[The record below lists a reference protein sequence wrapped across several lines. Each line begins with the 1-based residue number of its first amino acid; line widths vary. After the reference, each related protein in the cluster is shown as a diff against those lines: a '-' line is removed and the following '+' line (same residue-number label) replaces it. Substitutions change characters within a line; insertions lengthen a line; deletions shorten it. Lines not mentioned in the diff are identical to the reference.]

1 MSTCC
6 EIAKVGS
13 KAPAFELEGVFK
25 GQFKN
30 YALPRTDGKWT
41 VLLFYPLD
49 FTFVCPT
56 EIIAFSEA
64 AEKFKALGAEVYGI
78 SVDSAFSHLAWTET
92 ARKNGGVGQIN
103 FPLLA
108 DLGKDVAA
116 KFGVLAGPVAL
127 RGLFIIDEEGI
138 VQQATINNLAVGRS
152 VDETL
157 RLIQAFQHVK
167 KSGEV
172 CPANWQPGA
181 DTMKANPEGLKE
193 YAQKHA

>member
-1 MSTCC
+1 MSNCC
-6 EIAKVGS
+6 EIAKVGA

-25 GQFKN
+25 GSFKN
-30 YALPRTDGKWT
+30 YALPHADGKWT

-64 AEKFKALGAEVYGI
+64 TEQFRALGAELYGI
-78 SVDSAFSHLAWTET
+78 SVDSVFSHLAWTET
-92 ARKNGGVGQIN
+92 ARKNGGVGPLN

-108 DLGKDVAA
+108 DLGKTVAA
-116 KFGVLAGPVAL
+116 QFGVLSGPVAL
-127 RGLFIIDEEGI
+127 RGLFIIDDEGI

-157 RLIQAFQHVK
+157 RLLQAFQYAK

-181 DTMKANPEGLKE
+181 DTMKASVAGLKD
-193 YAQKHA
+193 YAEKHA